1 MPVDTSTW
9 IAETLAVF
17 AKEWRCELRTRTAL
31 STIALFACTTLLVV
45 SFALG
50 PLGASHEGRT
60 VLPALLWTI
69 LLFAASAGLPR
80 AFVREEEMGTAAA
93 LRLTTSPSAV
103 FTGKALYNLTLIF
116 GLELLVVPLFLGL
129 LQMNVD
135 RPWALASVLAAGG
148 AGLAIGSTL
157 VAAMVAQA
165 QVKGPLFAVLA
176 FPVLL
181 PLLFFA
187 IRLTLG
193 AVDAAAPGGVEPT
206 LLLLYDATLTVA
218 ALMLFPL
225 IWSP

>member
-1 MPVDTSTW
+1 MPAGISTW
-9 IAETLAVF
+9 IAEAAAVF
-17 AKEWRCELRTRTAL
+17 AKEVRCELRTRTAL
-31 STIALFACTTLLVV
+31 STIALFACTTLLVI

-50 PLGASHEGRT
+50 PLGTSHEGRA

-93 LRLTTSPSAV
+93 LRLSTSPSAV
-103 FTGKALYNLTLIF
+103 FTGKTLYNLSLVL
-116 GLELLVVPLFLGL
+116 GLEVLVVPLFLGL
-129 LQMNVD
+129 LQMEVAD
-135 RPWALASVLAAGG
+135 PWALSGVLAAGG
-148 AGLAIGSTL
+148 LGLAIGSTL

-176 FPVLL
+176 FPILL

-193 AVDAAAPGGVEPT
+193 AVDAAAPGGVEPS
-206 LLLLYDATLTVA
+206 LLLLYDATLAVA